1 MADER
6 AADQTEQVADQTE
19 QACCEQ
25 GQPQLSEMTHD
36 FLKALASPTRQQIML
51 LFARGA
57 ELSVGEVAE
66 RAGIGQS
73 TASQQLTLL
82 RRGGIVTAR
91 RDGKIVLY
99 RADKTR
105 AGQALA
111 DLQAYLRF
119 CC

>member
-1 MADER
+1 MADDTAQSCCDGDGPEL
-6 AADQTEQVADQTE
+6 AA
-19 QACCEQ
+19 
-25 GQPQLSEMTHD
+25 MTHD
-36 FLKALASPTRQQIML
+36 FLKALASPTRQRIML

-66 RAGIGQS
+66 RIGIGQS
-73 TASQQLTLL
+73 TASQQLALL

-99 RADKTR
+99 RADK
-105 AGQALA
+105 AHAAEALA
-111 DLQAYLRF
+111 DLQEYLKF

>member
-1 MADER
+1 MSEPSSE
-6 AADQTEQVADQTE
+6 QTQEELGPGAPCGEQEPVELDTA
-19 QACCEQ
+19 
-25 GQPQLSEMTHD
+25 THE
-36 FLKALASPTRQQIML
+36 FLKALASPTRQRIML

-82 RRGGIVTAR
+82 RRGGIVTSR
-91 RDGKIVLY
+91 REGKIVLY
-99 RADKTR
+99 RSDREGTA
-105 AGQALA
+105 AALA
-111 DLQAYLRF
+111 DLQTYLQN